1 MFIAFATMNTQSTT
15 IRAILSIAM
24 AYMLVGWLA
33 PVVHADDPTS
43 LQQLIDD
50 LSARKFIQR
59 ETATLELID
68 RGISVIP
75 LLQQNIPKQNYEG
88 LTRSIHVLVQLSLQ
102 VKTARFGSSNGAK
115 QTLDLLAQSTDNR
128 IARRA
133 STALTQINKIREE
146 EALAEFRKLGGWIE
160 RVYTRIGPDSKYVI
174 RMYLNTS
181 WRGTDEDLYLLT
193 WITTAQELLIEGMD
207 LSGNWMPIIGK
218 MRNLES
224 LVFKRCKLQDQL
236 FSEVRH
242 LKQLANLDL
251 RYCPIT
257 DTGLQHLTSMTQLQY
272 VKLYG
277 TLGTK
282 DAAESIRQGAQADV
296 DYRQGAFLGVGC
308 RQPPGPCYIES
319 VQDGTAADKG
329 GLLVGDIVTGFDDRK
344 VGSFL
349 DLRKIISDYAAGDK
363 SVVHI
368 LRLGSPQSSKIDKVN
383 EDELQVSLVKHTGG
397 VLVTD
402 VKTTCPLYLAG
413 LRKGHIVST
422 MNLAEVHTPEELLGQ
437 YKLAQKGPVQM
448 VYYTMSKKMDIPV
461 EFGEWD

>member
-1 MFIAFATMNTQSTT
+1 MKNQTVTT
-15 IRAILSIAM
+15 RTILSITA
-24 AYMLVGWLA
+24 AFMLVSFFA
-33 PVVHADDPTS
+33 PPVSADDSTTV
-43 LQQLIDD
+43 QQLINA

-68 RGISVIP
+68 RGTSIIP
-75 LLQQNIPKQNYEG
+75 LLEKNIPQQNYEG
-88 LTRSIHVLVQLSLQ
+88 ITRSIHVLVQLSLQ
-102 VKTARFGSSNGAK
+102 VKTAQFGSGNGAK
-115 QTLDLLAQSTDNR
+115 QALDVLAQSTDNR

-133 STALTQINKIREE
+133 ATALTRLNKIREE

-160 RVYTRIGPDSKYVI
+160 RVYTRIGPNSKYVI

-181 WRGTDEDLYLLT
+181 WRGTEEDLYLLT
-193 WITTAQELLIEGMD
+193 WITTAQELLIEGID

-224 LVFKRCKLQDQL
+224 LVLKRCKLQDQL

-242 LKQLANLDL
+242 LKQLTNLDL

-257 DTGLQHLTSMTQLQY
+257 DTGLQHITSMTQLLY

-282 DAAESIRQGAQADV
+282 AVAESIRQGAQADV

-344 VGSFL
+344 VESFL

-368 LRLGSPQSSKIDKVN
+368 LRLGTPHTSKINKV
-383 EDELQVSLVKHTGG
+383 DQAELQVSFAEHTGG

-402 VKTTCPLYLAG
+402 IKTTCPLYIAG
-413 LRKGHIVST
+413 LRKGHIVGN
-422 MNLAEVHTPEELLGQ
+422 MNLAEIHTPKELLDQ
-437 YKLAQKGPVQM
+437 YKLAEKGPVQM
-448 VYYTMSKKMDIPV
+448 VYYMMSKKLEISV
-461 EFGEWD
+461 EFGEWE